1 MEPEPPSLLFNLLLT
16 DLSVTAG
23 FLLLIIL
30 LFVVALASGFEAS
43 LSLLEDEDLENENNK
58 SKKKNIL
65 NQLIQTPKKTGLTLL
80 ITKITCYIF
89 VAILTF
95 HLLDFWLGQNNSE
108 NWYSVLKIAIPLVL
122 ILTFGEILPKI
133 HAGKNPLRFLLKN
146 IYLLKL
152 LDVLLTPLSL
162 PLRTIIIF
170 IKNTF
175 GKPESQFSVDQLSQA
190 LDLSSEGDTSKEE
203 KQILQGI
210 VSFGNTETR
219 QVMKPR
225 MEIIALRHDASFQ
238 EILQKIVEQ
247 GFSRIPVYTESLD
260 NINGILY
267 IKDLVP
273 HIDKKD
279 FQWQQLL
286 REPYFVTET
295 KKLDDLLNE
304 FKEKHVHLAVVV
316 DEYGGTSGIISLEDV
331 IEEIVGEISDEY
343 DQEDIIYSKI
353 DDNVYV
359 FEGKTPLKD
368 FYKAFKIEDIGN
380 FEAHKGDAETLAGF
394 VLELSEGFPSQGDV
408 IKFYFYSFT
417 IEAFDNKRIKQI
429 KVSKTEE

>member
-1 MEPEPPSLLFNLLLT
+1 T
-16 DLSVTAG
+16 V
-23 FLLLIIL
+23 
-30 LFVVALASGFEAS
+30 
-43 LSLLEDEDLENENNK
+43 
-58 SKKKNIL
+58 
-65 NQLIQTPKKTGLTLL
+65 
-80 ITKITCYIF
+80 
-89 VAILTF
+89 
-95 HLLDFWLGQNNSE
+95 
-108 NWYSVLKIAIPLVL
+108 
-122 ILTFGEILPKI
+122 
-133 HAGKNPLRFLLKN
+133 
-146 IYLLKL
+146 
-152 LDVLLTPLSL
+152 
-162 PLRTIIIF
+162 IIF

-190 LDLSSEGDTSKEE
+190 LDLSSEDDTTKEE

-225 MEIIALRHDASFQ
+225 MEIFALRLDNSFQ

-247 GFSRIPVYTESLD
+247 GYSRIPVYTDSLD

-316 DEYGGTSGIISLEDV
+316 DEYGGTSGIVSLEDV

-343 DQEDIIYSKI
+343 
-353 DDNVYV
+353 
-359 FEGKTPLKD
+359 
-368 FYKAFKIEDIGN
+368 
-380 FEAHKGDAETLAGF
+380 
-394 VLELSEGFPSQGDV
+394 
-408 IKFYFYSFT
+408 
-417 IEAFDNKRIKQI
+417 
-429 KVSKTEE
+429 

>member
-1 MEPEPPSLLFNLLLT
+1 LLFSLLLT
-16 DLSVTAG
+16 DFSATVT
-23 FLLLIIL
+23 L
-30 LFVVALASGFEAS
+30 LFAFVLLVVAALASGFEAS
-43 LSLLEDEDLENENNK
+43 LSLLQDEDVENKENNK
-58 SKKKNIL
+58 KKSIL
-65 NQLIQTPKKTGLTLL
+65 KGLMQKPKKTALTLL
-80 ITKITCYIF
+80 ITKITCYISIVVF
-89 VAILTF
+89 ISYIF
-95 HLLDFWLGQNNSE
+95 NFWLSQGVSKNGLMA
-108 NWYSVLKIAIPLVL
+108 LKMIVPLML
-122 ILTFGEILPKI
+122 IIIFGEILPKI
-133 HAGKNPLRFLLKN
+133 HAGTNPLRFSLKN
-146 IYLLKL
+146 VYWLKI
-152 LDVLLTPLSL
+152 LDVLLSPLSL
-162 PLRTIIIF
+162 PLRTVIIF

-190 LDLSSEGDTSKEE
+190 LDLSSEDDTTKEE

-225 MEIIALRHDASFQ
+225 MEIFALRLDNSFQ

-247 GFSRIPVYTESLD
+247 GYSRIPVYTDSLD

-316 DEYGGTSGIISLEDV
+316 DEYGGTSGIVSLEDV

-343 DQEDIIYSKI
+343 DQEDIFYSKI
-353 DDNVYV
+353 ADNIYV

-368 FYKAFKIEDIGN
+368 FYKAFKIKDIDN
-380 FEAHKGDAETLAGF
+380 FEAHKGEAESLAGF
-394 VLELSEGFPSQGDV
+394 ILEQSEGFPNEGDV
-408 IKFYFYSFT
+408 IKFYSYSFT
-417 IEAFDNKRIKQI
+417 VEAFDNKRIKQI
-429 KVSKTEE
+429 KVVKTED